1 MKRALLYS
9 FFFVCF
15 INKAQNPFI
24 PFRTSLQIENYHAA
38 QKILDSCSFAKY
50 QQDSVLFY
58 KGLLTLKKGNLKG
71 ARTICTNLKETYPT
85 FTEVHYLSAMIYFVD
100 QNYGNSISE
109 FGLVIKK
116 DPTHIRALFN
126 RALAFGMLEDYSSA
140 IKDLGDCITLNPNYG
155 FAYYSRAYWFEF
167 TNKINEA
174 KNDYEKSIQL
184 DPKNYDAYF
193 GLAYIYRNQKDTA
206 KACEII
212 SRAISAGSQI
222 AEELKGNF
230 CR

>member
-1 MKRALLYS
+1 MKSFLLYS
-9 FFFVCF
+9 FFFFCF
-15 INKAQNPFI
+15 VIKAQNPFVY
-24 PFRTSLQIENYHAA
+24 FRTTLQNENYQAS

-71 ARTICTNLKETYPT
+71 ARTICNNLKDTYPA
-85 FTEVHYLSAMIYFVD
+85 FAEVHYLSAMIYFVD

-140 IKDLGDCITLNPNYG
+140 IEDLSTCISLNPTYG
-155 FAYYSRAYWFEF
+155 FAYFSRAYWHEF
-167 TNKINEA
+167 TNKFNEA
-174 KNDYEKSIQL
+174 KSDYEKSIQL

-193 GLAYIYRNQKDTA
+193 GLAYIYRNQKDNL
-206 KACEII
+206 KACETIG
-212 SRAISAGSQI
+212 RAISVGSQI